1 MSEVIPHSFFIK
13 CLNSIDK
20 IIKICY
26 NVISRMKVVK
36 KLGLDISK
44 SLSYKLQILR
54 NNLLQGET
62 LYSFAKRHDYC
73 STAINL
79 LENNIISLETS
90 LELIAQANNTRF
102 QHQRDNRNIYEF
114 NLNLIAGWIVEDFI
128 VDNSN
133 GLLKL
138 NGCDKNRTICREEK
152 ITNQADLITYN
163 GVPIEVHT
171 EYFSRYK
178 LEHRDNCIRL
188 RDNKYMNL
196 LKEDAYILAI
206 NIPNRTYLLKKV
218 SDFSIKSVFE
228 NPDYNG
234 KIVYDLYIENISNK
248 FRPLQELF
256 NRFNNPKKLCNTKV
270 LSA

>member
-1 MSEVIPHSFFIK
+1 M
-13 CLNSIDK
+13 
-20 IIKICY
+20 
-26 NVISRMKVVK
+26 
-36 KLGLDISK
+36 GLDISK

-62 LYSFAKRHDYC
+62 LYSFAKRHNYC

-133 GLLKL
+133 GLLAL

-163 GVPIEVHT
+163 GVSIEVHT

-178 LEHRDNCIRL
+178 LEHKDNCIRL
-188 RDNKYMNL
+188 RDNKYLNL

-256 NRFNNPKKLCNTKV
+256 NRFNNPKYPNKLCNTKV